1 MTAGAVLILAA
12 LAASHV
18 VGAWR
23 GLHVGRSAV
32 ASHRRSVRIGVRL
45 GRWQTVLVAVMVT
58 ALVVLGLVVVV
69 VVMQDWDRFRP

>member
-12 LAASHV
+12 LVAPHA

-23 GLHVGRSAV
+23 GIHVGRSAV

-45 GRWQTVLVAVMVT
+45 GRYQTITVLIMT
-58 ALVVLGLVVVV
+58 ALLVIS
-69 VVMQDWDRFRP
+69 R